1 MKQVKAELSSDCI
14 AEQKSQENQSSPISI
29 NLRSCK
35 DRLAL
40 MVDGLVCYLQS
51 IVDATSC

>member
-14 AEQKSQENQSSPISI
+14 AEQKSQENQSSPTSI